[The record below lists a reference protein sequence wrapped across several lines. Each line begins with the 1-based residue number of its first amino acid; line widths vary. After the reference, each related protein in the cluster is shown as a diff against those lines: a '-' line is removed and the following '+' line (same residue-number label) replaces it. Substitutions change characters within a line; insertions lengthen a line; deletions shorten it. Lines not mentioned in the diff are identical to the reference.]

1 MVARSQQTGHAQAE
15 ADWIEHAHTAQA
27 AFGRFF
33 LWALEMGM
41 KIITQPT
48 VEPVTLAEAKLHLRV
63 EHDNEDDLIASFIAA
78 ARGQCEHLLERA
90 VARQTVMLS
99 IDEFPVDGIRLPM
112 SPVVQID
119 SVEYVDA
126 DGVTQTMATAAYYLD
141 DAQSPNWLLPAYGS
155 GWPSAR
161 MEANAV
167 RVTYQTGF
175 EACPAGI
182 RSWILLK
189 VGSLYQHREADTDK
203 PAQASQF
210 VDGLLDRWR
219 VYG

>member
-1 MVARSQQTGHAQAE
+1 
-15 ADWIEHAHTAQA
+15 
-27 AFGRFF
+27 
-33 LWALEMGM
+33 MGL
-41 KIITQPT
+41 KVITQPT
-48 VEPVTLAEAKLHLRV
+48 DEPVTLADAKAHLKV
-63 EHDNEDDLIASFIAA
+63 EHDDEDGLIASLISA
-78 ARGQCEHLLERA
+78 ARGQCEHLLERG

-99 IDEFPVDGIRLPM
+99 IDEFPADGIRLPM

-126 DGVTQTMATAAYYLD
+126 DGTTQTMAPADYYLD
-141 DAQSPNWLLPAYGS
+141 DSQSPNWLLPAYGS

-167 RVTYQTGF
+167 RVTYQVGF
-175 EACPAGI
+175 ETCPAEI

-189 VGSLYQHREADTDK
+189 VGSLYQHREDTVTGTIQT
-203 PAQASQF
+203 PLGF